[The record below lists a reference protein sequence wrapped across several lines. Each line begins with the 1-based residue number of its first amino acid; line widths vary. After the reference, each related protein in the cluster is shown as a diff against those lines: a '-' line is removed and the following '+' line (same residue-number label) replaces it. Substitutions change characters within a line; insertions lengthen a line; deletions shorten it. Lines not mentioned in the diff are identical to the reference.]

1 MRRDP
6 FQDRLT
12 FINDTRQ
19 VVGIGLA
26 TQAVSAELP
35 AARDWLLEILQ
46 DQRLQPAGRFQDLVQ
61 RHVRSTLTRQPRWLN
76 RRRSTMPPFSRW
88 STG

>member
-12 FINDTRQ
+12 FVNDTRQ

-26 TQAVSAELP
+26 TQSPEERAV
-35 AARDWLLEILQ
+35 
-46 DQRLQPAGRFQDLVQ
+46 
-61 RHVRSTLTRQPRWLN
+61 TT
-76 RRRSTMPPFSRW
+76 
-88 STG
+88 